1 MRHGEI
7 GLTPVVMPNS
17 SPASTGN
24 VVLLRRPAPQ
34 GVDAAA
40 ARPSPRAETAPAEAR
55 ALPAASSHE
64 QREQQRR
71 RVWLRECGVIAF
83 SYALNGVFIGLF
95 SLTGTVS
102 WAAGLLY
109 ALPGLVAC
117 AVTAHLIASGWSAR
131 LKDSS
136 LSWVHS
142 VGSASLSVL
151 GVALFPQMAFA
162 YALMLFTVFITA
174 TYRMP
179 KRQVQLMLVVTW
191 LLFGLLTVGL
201 GRRLQVPHASAA
213 EQAIAWLFFVA
224 TLGRCVLLSV
234 INAQNNRLLRDRGQQ
249 MAATLMQIERLAN
262 HDELTGVLNRR
273 RLLQL
278 LDDEMARTD
287 RNGVPLSVA
296 LLDLDHFKAVN
307 DTLGHLAGDQ
317 VLKQFA
323 DAVQA
328 QARNTDRFGR
338 YGGEEFLLI
347 LTGVDLPQ
355 AEQAIERTR
364 NTLAKVDWN
373 EVAPG
378 LRITFS
384 AGIATYRENESA
396 ELLLGRADLGLYS
409 AKHAGRNCAR
419 AV

>member
-1 MRHGEI
+1 
-7 GLTPVVMPNS
+7 V
-17 SPASTGN
+17 
-24 VVLLRRPAPQ
+24 
-34 GVDAAA
+34 
-40 ARPSPRAETAPAEAR
+40 
-55 ALPAASSHE
+55 PAANSPE
-64 QREQQRR
+64 IREQQRR
-71 RVWLRECGVIAF
+71 LVWLRECGVIAF

-95 SLTGTVS
+95 AFTGTVS

-109 ALPGLVAC
+109 AVPGLLVC
-117 AVTAHLIASGWSAR
+117 AVTARLITSGWSAR
-131 LKDSS
+131 LKDGS

-142 VGSASLSVL
+142 VGSASLSIL
-151 GVALFPQMAFA
+151 GVGLFPEMAFA

-179 KRQVQLMLVVTW
+179 KRQVQLMLGVTW

-201 GRRLQVPHASAA
+201 GRRLQIPHASAA
-213 EQAIAWLFFVA
+213 EQVIAWLFFVA

-249 MAATLMQIERLAN
+249 MAATLAQIERLAN

-273 RLLQL
+273 RLLQML
-278 LDDEMARTD
+278 RDEMAHTD
-287 RNGVPLSVA
+287 RNCTPLSIA
-296 LLDLDHFKAVN
+296 LLDLNHFKAVN
-307 DTLGHLAGDQ
+307 DTLGHLTGDE

-328 QARNTDRFGR
+328 QARSTDRFGR

-347 LTGVDLPQ
+347 LTGADLPE
-355 AEQAIERTR
+355 AELAIERTR
-364 NTLAKVDWN
+364 NTLAQVDWSG
-373 EVAPG
+373 VAPG

-409 AKHAGRNCAR
+409 AKHDGRNCAR